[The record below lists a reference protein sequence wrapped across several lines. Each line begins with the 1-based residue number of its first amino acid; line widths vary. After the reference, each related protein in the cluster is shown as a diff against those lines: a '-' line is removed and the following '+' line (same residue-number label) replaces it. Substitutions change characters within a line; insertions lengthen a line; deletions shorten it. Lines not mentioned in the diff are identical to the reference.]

1 MTRKNSGVGQYISQ
15 LLPHLVPRLTAA
27 DCEVSL
33 LLAEDADLPGL
44 DGMARIVRL
53 PVVRTKRTWRVF
65 WEHLYVP
72 LVSWS
77 ADVYLSLMSVFPFS
91 PVWGRRKLVV
101 QQDIYHVLYQ
111 IDPSLYP
118 WECSRTRLLYIN
130 RAIKRTL
137 NAADGIITLSQFV
150 ADGLHRHLGVA
161 TDRIT
166 IIPCGVDHRRF
177 GVRTDLEQ
185 NARIRKRYGLPER
198 FYLFVGS
205 LALHK
210 NLRLVVDAYAA
221 GGNSEFFF
229 PVAITYQKQA
239 GRLFEATAR
248 FIEERGLNDS
258 FRFLGF
264 VPDEDLP
271 LLYRA
276 AQALLYPSFHEG
288 FGIPPLEAMASGTP
302 VVTSNRTA
310 IPEVVGDAALV
321 IDPTEPWALVEA
333 LHKVNDELTRQSL
346 IEKGLLRAQ
355 AFSWERTAQLMAEV
369 IIA

>member
-1 MTRKNSGVGQYISQ
+1 VGT
-15 LLPHLVPRLTAA
+15 PA
-27 DCEVSL
+27 
-33 LLAEDADLPGL
+33 G
-44 DGMARIVRL
+44 
-53 PVVRTKRTWRVF
+53 
-65 WEHLYVP
+65 
-72 LVSWS
+72 
-77 ADVYLSLMSVFPFS
+77 
-91 PVWGRRKLVV
+91 
-101 QQDIYHVLYQ
+101 
-111 IDPSLYP
+111 
-118 WECSRTRLLYIN
+118 N
-130 RAIKRTL
+130 
-137 NAADGIITLSQFV
+137 
-150 ADGLHRHLGVA
+150 
-161 TDRIT
+161 
-166 IIPCGVDHRRF
+166 
-177 GVRTDLEQ
+177 
-185 NARIRKRYGLPER
+185 
-198 FYLFVGS
+198 
-205 LALHK
+205 K

-221 GGNSEFFF
+221 GGNSEIFF

-264 VPDEDLP
+264 VLDEDLP

-310 IPEVVGDAALV
+310 IPEVVGDAALM
-321 IDPTEPWALVEA
+321 IDPTEPRALVKA